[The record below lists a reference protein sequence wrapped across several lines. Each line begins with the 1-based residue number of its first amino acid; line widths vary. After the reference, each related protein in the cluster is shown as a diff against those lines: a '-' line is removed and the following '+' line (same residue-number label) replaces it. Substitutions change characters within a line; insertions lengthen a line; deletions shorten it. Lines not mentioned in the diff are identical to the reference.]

1 MSSEAK
7 VGLFVIVA
15 LTIFVVAFLSVAN
28 IQLTG
33 EKAPFKTYFAYIGGL
48 DEGGLVRYG
57 GRKAGIIRSVRPWAD
72 DPTKTEVIFDL
83 RTDVPINRDSRA
95 TIASLNALGQNYL
108 EITPGSID
116 APRVE
121 PGGTI
126 ASIEALTF
134 TDLINKVA
142 RVTDKAVELMGDV
155 QGKLDLVVTDADELL
170 NNLNA
175 LTGEENQEN
184 IRKLLANGNKL
195 IEDQSPKIDRITTRI
210 DSMLAN
216 VEALTDD
223 LRKVAEDA
231 DKTVLN
237 VNRTVEETR
246 EPIKQDLAE
255 LERTL
260 KQARETIAEVRALVI
275 VNEQNVNET
284 IANFRAASENIE
296 ALTDDLRQRP
306 WSLIRVKPKPDRKVP
321 APAAGR

>member
-15 LTIFVVAFLSVAN
+15 LTIFVVTFLSVAN

-33 EKAPFKTYFAYIGGL
+33 EKASFKTYFAYIGGL

-57 GRKAGIIRSVRPWAD
+57 GRKAGIIRSVRPWTD
-72 DPTKTEVIFDL
+72 DPTRTEVIFDL

-121 PGGTI
+121 PDGTI

-155 QGKLDLVVTDADELL
+155 QGKLDLVVADADELL

-284 IANFRAASENIE
+284 IENFRAASENIE

>member
-155 QGKLDLVVTDADELL
+155 QGKLDLVVADADELL

-284 IANFRAASENIE
+284 IENFRAASENIE

>member
-15 LTIFVVAFLSVAN
+15 LTIFVVTFLSVAN

-33 EKAPFKTYFAYIGGL
+33 EKAPYKTYFAYIGGL

-57 GRKAGIIRSVRPWAD
+57 GRKAGIISSVRPWAD

-126 ASIEALTF
+126 ESIEALTF
-134 TDLINKVA
+134 TDLTNKVA
-142 RVTDKAVELMGDV
+142 DVADKAVALMGDV
-155 QGKLDLVVTDADELL
+155 QQKLDLVVTDADALL
-170 NNLNA
+170 KNLNA
-175 LTGEENQEN
+175 LTDKENQEN
-184 IRKLLANGNKL
+184 VRKMLANGNRL
-195 IEDQSPKIDRITTRI
+195 IEEQSPKIDRITSQISSTLE
-210 DSMLAN
+210 DA
-216 VEALTDD
+216 EALMAD
-223 LRKVAEDA
+223 LRKVAADA
-231 DKTVLN
+231 DKTVRN
-237 VNRTVEETR
+237 VNRTVDETR
-246 EPIKQDLAE
+246 EPIKKDIAE

-260 KQARETIAEVRALVI
+260 AQARETVEHVRALIV
-275 VNEQNVNET
+275 VNEQNINET
-284 IANFRAASENIE
+284 VENFRIASENIE
-296 ALTDDLRQRP
+296 ALSDDLRQRP
-306 WSLIRVKPKPDRKVP
+306 WSLVRVKPKPDRQVP
-321 APAAGR
+321 GPAASR

>member
-15 LTIFVVAFLSVAN
+15 LTIFVVTFLSVAN

-33 EKAPFKTYFAYIGGL
+33 EKAPYKTYFAYIGGL

-57 GRKAGIIRSVRPWAD
+57 GRKAGIISSVRPWAD

-126 ASIEALTF
+126 ESIEALTF
-134 TDLINKVA
+134 TDLTNKVA
-142 RVTDKAVELMGDV
+142 DVADKAVALMGDV
-155 QGKLDLVVTDADELL
+155 QQKLDLVVTDADALL
-170 NNLNA
+170 KNLNA
-175 LTGEENQEN
+175 LTDKENQEN
-184 IRKLLANGNKL
+184 VRKMLANGNRL
-195 IEDQSPKIDRITTRI
+195 IEEQSPKIDRITSQISSTLE
-210 DSMLAN
+210 DA
-216 VEALTDD
+216 EALMAD
-223 LRKVAEDA
+223 LRKVAADA
-231 DKTVLN
+231 DKTVRN

-246 EPIKQDLAE
+246 EPIKKDIAE

-260 KQARETIAEVRALVI
+260 AQARETVEHVRALIV
-275 VNEQNVNET
+275 VNEQNINET
-284 IANFRAASENIE
+284 VENFRIASENIE
-296 ALTDDLRQRP
+296 ALSDDLRQRP
-306 WSLIRVKPKPDRKVP
+306 WSLVRVKPKPDRQVP
-321 APAAGR
+321 GPAASR

>member
-57 GRKAGIIRSVRPWAD
+57 GRKAGIIRSVRPWTD

-155 QGKLDLVVTDADELL
+155 QGKLDLVVADADELL

-284 IANFRAASENIE
+284 IENFRAASENIE

-321 APAAGR
+321 APAGGR

>member
-33 EKAPFKTYFAYIGGL
+33 EKAPYKTYFAYIGGL

-57 GRKAGIIRSVRPWAD
+57 GRKAGIIRSVHPWAD

-83 RTDVPINRDSRA
+83 RTDVPINRESRA

-116 APRVE
+116 APKVE

-126 ASIEALTF
+126 ESIEALTF
-134 TDLINKVA
+134 TDLTNKVA
-142 RVTDKAVELMGDV
+142 DVADKAVELMGDV
-155 QGKLDLVVTDADELL
+155 QEKLDLVVADADELL
-170 NNLNA
+170 HNLNA
-175 LTGEENQEN
+175 LTGKDNQEN
-184 IRKLLANGNKL
+184 IKKLLANGNKL
-195 IEDQSPKIDRITTRI
+195 IEEQSPKIDRITSQIGST
-210 DSMLAN
+210 LEN
-216 VEALTDD
+216 VEELIAE

-231 DKTVLN
+231 DKTVRN
-237 VNRTVEETR
+237 VNRTVDETR
-246 EPIKQDLAE
+246 EPIKKDLAE

-260 KQARETIAEVRALVI
+260 VQARETVAEVRALVI
-275 VNEQNVNET
+275 VNEQNINET
-284 IANFRAASENIE
+284 IENFRIASENIE
-296 ALTDDLRQRP
+296 LLTDDLRQRP
-306 WSLIRVKPKPDRKVP
+306 WSLIRVKPKPDRQVP
-321 APAAGR
+321 VPAAGR

>member
-155 QGKLDLVVTDADELL
+155 QGKLDLVVADADELL

-284 IANFRAASENIE
+284 IENFRAASENIE

-321 APAAGR
+321 APAGGR

>member
-126 ASIEALTF
+126 VSIEALTF

-155 QGKLDLVVTDADELL
+155 QGKLDLVVADADELL

-284 IANFRAASENIE
+284 IENFRAASENIE